1 MSKQPAFSY
10 LIPSTPEMNARTWM
24 MRIWQ
29 TEFPQ
34 GATIDQVARFCVE
47 ASAKF
52 FGAPIGGMQND
63 EYQRVHMLS
72 MELHS
77 YGLLYTAG
85 PSAPP
90 FLKPARPWYEATKP
104 AHFEETPTD
113 SEESTTP

>member
-1 MSKQPAFSY
+1 MSKLPAFSY

-29 TEFPQ
+29 SEFPQ
-34 GATIDQVARFCVE
+34 GATIDEVARFCVE
-47 ASAKF
+47 ASVKS
-52 FGAPIGGMQND
+52 FGEPLVGMRNE
-63 EYQRVHMLS
+63 EYQRVYMLS

-90 FLKPARPWYEATKP
+90 FLKPRAPWYEATKP
-104 AHFEETPTD
+104 AHFGETPTA
-113 SEESTTP
+113 SAEAEPS